1 MQRHGNKNTTK
12 PQIVISTDETLNGKE
27 NTSPGVWNIY
37 FEKGVLD
44 VALSKNS
51 NKLHVF
57 KFDFFQYEQRKKT
70 FQWV

>member
-1 MQRHGNKNTTK
+1 MKYWMEK
-12 PQIVISTDETLNGKE
+12 KS
-27 NTSPGVWNIY
+27 TSPGVWNIY
-37 FEKGVLD
+37 FEKGVSD